1 MENQLSKIKFGI
13 LGGGQLARMLA
24 LKSHEMGLQPYV
36 LCRDTS
42 DPAAQVTSSYIQ
54 GSLDSKRDLKKFL
67 QQVNVAT
74 FENEFLDTILL
85 QKTAFSVKTPI
96 HPKPQVMQLLQDR
109 LHQKK
114 LFQKYK
120 IPTARYVVISVDQEI
135 HATNHLFPQGMV
147 LKKRKHGYD
156 GYGTQ
161 IVKNITK
168 DTVGLSFVQNNMNNL
183 IAEEFIPFK
192 REMALILVRNR
203 KKQMIELPLVETYQ
217 EKARCLWV
225 KGPCRHK
232 EKDSLV
238 KKLKTMLDHLNYE
251 GVMAFELFETKS
263 GHLLVNELAPR
274 VHNSGHYSLNA
285 LSEDQFSLHIKA
297 VLNLN
302 ITEPDLR
309 AGGFAMLNLLGRKNH
324 QLLSKRISDG
334 KLHWYGKQENRP
346 GRKMGHVNFVAAS
359 VSKAFKQ
366 LLQFKKAHSL

>member
-24 LKSHEMGLQPYV
+24 LKSHELGLQPYV
-36 LCRDTS
+36 LCKDKS
-42 DPAAQVTSSYIQ
+42 DPAAQVTSFYVH

-67 QQVNVAT
+67 QQVDVAT
-74 FENEFLDTILL
+74 FENEFLDTALL
-85 QKTAFSVKTPI
+85 QKTAFAVKTPI

-120 IPTARYVVISVDQEI
+120 IPTARYVAVSSEQEI
-135 HATNHLFPQGMV
+135 SNLNHLFPQGMV
-147 LKKRKHGYD
+147 LKKRRQGYD
-156 GYGTQ
+156 GYGTC
-161 IVKNITK
+161 ITKNITK
-168 DTVGLSFVQNNMNNL
+168 NKSSLDFVKNNISNL
-183 IAEEFIPFK
+183 IAEELIPFK
-192 REMALILVRNR
+192 REMALTLVRNR

-217 EKARCLWV
+217 KEARCLWV

-251 GVMAFELFETKS
+251 GVVAFELFETKS
-263 GHLLVNELAPR
+263 GYLLVNELAPR
-274 VHNSGHYSLNA
+274 VHNSGHYSLDS

-302 ITEPDLR
+302 ITTPDLR
-309 AGGFAMLNLLGRKNH
+309 AGGFAMLNLLGCKKH
-324 QLLSKRISDG
+324 QLLSARPSNG
-334 KLHWYGKQENRP
+334 KLHWYGKQEARS

-359 VSKAFKQ
+359 VSKAFRQ
-366 LLQFKKAHSL
+366 LLQFKKVHSL